1 MTNQMGIGI
10 SEIKMRIC
18 QELCNYV
25 QGSVELE
32 LLVGLSK
39 FLGHRFDI
47 ASKPKIKAS
56 EIAN

>member
-1 MTNQMGIGI
+1 MGIGI